1 MRKVLYV
8 LSKTGQT
15 RQSLWPGQGV
25 QMIQIGRYKLG
36 FAPLSMIVVFIVLS
50 VCAIV
55 AAFQQPRQEWS
66 MPLSY
71 IIIINEGMALL
82 ATLVYGIFAHFAI
95 AIINKL
101 WK

>member
-1 MRKVLYV
+1 
-8 LSKTGQT
+8 
-15 RQSLWPGQGV
+15 
-25 QMIQIGRYKLG
+25 MIQIGRYNWG

-55 AAFQQPRQEWS
+55 AAFQQSRPGWP

-71 IIIINEGMALL
+71 TIIINEGMALL

-95 AIINKL
+95 AIINKIR
-101 WK
+101 K